1 LPGFR
6 QERILPLPD
15 VERDMLGEIISG
27 TLSFAPSSA
36 PLVALLA
43 TLPALFVSYIHYRL
57 AAKQLRP
64 DLSLRTLEAIEVR
77 RSVMLYEMVCRRVKE
92 GCGEHRQERGAW
104 WRAAGR
110 GAFGRQFRDELEDL
124 EAYARDLRSTIIR
137 LRGRPIKRYK
147 VWVHVLSAQFAFSR
161 SLGCYSVILALLIAL
176 FCYFEPILWAP
187 GIDAGFKALVLW
199 HAVKGRLLFANWIA
213 VGFVAIAIPIFYWV
227 RRANLNRKHR
237 PAIRSLKAF
246 AATDPDRLINEEQSN
261 EKTQEGE
268 REIPPE
274 VVEETRWFAVL
285 GVLPSATIEEVKQ
298 AYKMLVKRN
307 HPDRVH
313 DMSRSFVTL
322 AESETKKLNA
332 AYAEALLHFSGP

>member
-1 LPGFR
+1 
-6 QERILPLPD
+6 
-15 VERDMLGEIISG
+15 MLGEIISG
-27 TLSFAPSSA
+27 TLSFAPSGA

-43 TLPALFVSYIHYRL
+43 TLPALFVCYIHYRL

-92 GCGEHRQERGAW
+92 GCGEHRQGGSNW
-104 WRAAGR
+104 WRPAGR
-110 GAFGRQFRDELEDL
+110 GAFGQQFREELEDL

-137 LRGRPIKRYK
+137 LRGRPIKRYNF
-147 VWVHVLSAQFAFSR
+147 WVHVLSAQFAFGR
-161 SLGCYSVILALLIAL
+161 SLGCYSLILAVLITL

-187 GIDAGFKALVLW
+187 GIEADFKALVLW

-213 VGFVAIAIPIFYWV
+213 VDFVAVAMPVFYWV
-227 RRANLNRKHR
+227 RRTKLNREHR

-246 AATDPDRLINEEQSN
+246 AATDPDRLINEGQSN
-261 EKTQEGE
+261 EKT
-268 REIPPE
+268 REEPRETPPE
-274 VVEETRWFAVL
+274 VPEESRWFAVL

-298 AYKMLVKRN
+298 TYKMLVKRN

-332 AYAEALLHFSGP
+332 AYAEALLHFNRP